1 MATFDIN
8 LNVTIRVN
16 TPLSTDQHERNIR
29 YIMDDMGETGTP
41 VSQERFWRR
50 FVRFNAPKF
59 MYMLTSRRD
68 IRANEV
74 TVTRVP

>member
-16 TPLSTDQHERNIR
+16 TPRSTDLHERDIR
-29 YIMDDMGETGTP
+29 YIMDDLDETNTP
-41 VSQERFWRR
+41 VKQERFWKR
-50 FVRFNAPKF
+50 FVRFQAPKF
-59 MYMLTSRRD
+59 MYLLTTRRD

>member
-16 TPLSTDQHERNIR
+16 TPRSTDLHERDIR
-29 YIMDDMGETGTP
+29 YIMDDLNETNTP
-41 VSQERFWRR
+41 VKQENFWKR
-50 FVRFNAPKF
+50 FVRFQAPKF
-59 MYMLTSRRD
+59 MYLLTTRRD

-74 TVTRVP
+74 TVTRVL